1 MPQYPAD
8 SNRHHRIITAN
19 ERGGVSK
26 AQWGSS
32 FIMWIFS
39 HRRLC
44 GDEFPTI
51 FVPTGTRRV
60 YVPEKGGGV
69 TCLNTLYIVSTTP
82 HHTTLLTSVVGMV
95 VLARPSRVFSTGTVE
110 FSTLGGL
117 SLGSCL

>member
-60 YVPEKGGGV
+60 YVPEKGGGRYMPQYPV
-69 TCLNTLYIVSTTP
+69 YRIHHTTP
-82 HHTTLLTSVVGMV
+82 HHT
-95 VLARPSRVFSTGTVE
+95 ANE
-110 FSTLGGL
+110 CGGYGGV
-117 SLGSCL
+117 SKAQ